1 MTEETKRPGR
11 RPTRVQGADADLP
24 VPEDAPDLSAD
35 LAATELAAEDPPEGA
50 ELLLPVSAVPRLM
63 RARFFEFVARVDFG
77 ALGAIAQA
85 FEDAGGDAFEDVAAE
100 AGVSLGEILLL
111 IEGGAAYGGEAL
123 RVVAR
128 PGVKGQLQKLIDGE
142 PMPVIML
149 FLWYMQAL
157 RPGEAVPSPT
167 S

>member
-1 MTEETKRPGR
+1 MTKTPRKPS
-11 RPTRVQGADADLP
+11 RVKGADVDPP
-24 VPEDAPDLSAD
+24 VPQDAPDLAAD
-35 LAATELAAEDPPEGA
+35 LAASELAAEEPPEGA
-50 ELLLPVSAVPRLM
+50 EWLLPVSAVPRLM
-63 RARFFEFVARVDFG
+63 RARFFEFVARVDFA

-85 FEDAGGDAFEDVAAE
+85 FDDADGDDFEAVAAA
-100 AGVSLGEILLL
+100 AGVGVGDILLL

-123 RVVAR
+123 KVVAK
-128 PGVKGQLQKLIDGE
+128 PGVKGQLNALIEGD

>member
-1 MTEETKRPGR
+1 MTETTKHPGR
-11 RPTRVQGADADLP
+11 PSRVTGADA
-24 VPEDAPDLSAD
+24 VPEDTPDLAAD
-35 LAATELAAEDPPEGA
+35 LAASELAAEEPPEGA
-50 ELLLPVSAVPRLM
+50 DLLLPVSAVPRLM
-63 RARFFEFVARVDFG
+63 RARFFEFVARIDFA
-77 ALGAIAQA
+77 ALGVIARA
-85 FEDAGGDAFEDVAAE
+85 FDDADGDDFEDVAAE
-100 AGVSLGEILLL
+100 AGVSVGDILAL

-123 RVVAR
+123 KAVAK
-128 PGVKGQLQKLIDGE
+128 PGAKAQLGELIDGE

>member
-1 MTEETKRPGR
+1 
-11 RPTRVQGADADLP
+11 
-24 VPEDAPDLSAD
+24 
-35 LAATELAAEDPPEGA
+35 
-50 ELLLPVSAVPRLM
+50 M
-63 RARFFEFVARVDFG
+63 RARFFEFVARIDFA
-77 ALGAIAQA
+77 ALGAIAKA
-85 FEDAGGDAFEDVAAE
+85 FDDADGDDFEDVAAE
-100 AGVSLGEILLL
+100 AGVSVGDILAL

-123 RVVAR
+123 KAVAK
-128 PGVKGQLQKLIDGE
+128 PGAKAQLGEMIDGE